1 MICFSDSRVFMQRRS
16 LGEGG
21 HVIRVALLPFISC
34 VVEFGIFCDRATRQQ
49 DEPRFF
55 DEID

>member
-1 MICFSDSRVFMQRRS
+1 MQRRS
-16 LGEGG
+16 LEEGG

-49 DEPRFF
+49 DESRFF